1 MNPVQIK
8 LELTLD
14 EINACLT
21 ALGNLPFVQVSPLIE
36 KIREQTVPQLPVP
49 QPQESKPEAQNV

>member
-1 MNPVQIK
+1 MNPTLIK
-8 LELTLD
+8 IELALEELNV
-14 EINACLT
+14 IMS

-36 KIREQTVPQLPVP
+36 KIREQAVPQLPVP

>member
-1 MNPVQIK
+1 MNPVQVN
-8 LELTLD
+8 LTLTLD
-14 EINACLT
+14 EVNACLT

-49 QPQESKPEAQNV
+49 QPEAQNV